1 MLIEV
6 KAKVSR
12 IIDSKLRKRTETYLI
27 DKELYAEAEYAV
39 MSSLANEQELGTVD
53 SSEIISLRQSPIK
66 EICEDTMPGSAFTF
80 IATLRDIFHDD
91 NGNEKSMRYKVLLW
105 ANDLSQAN
113 QRAQQLARQGYDM
126 QIEGIKQVDYEYLAE
141 QSNQEEE
148 TENGL

>member
-39 MSSLANEQELGTVD
+39 MSSLANEQELGTVE
-53 SSEIISLRQSPIK
+53 SSEIVSLRQSPIK

-80 IATLRDIFHDD
+80 IATLKDVFHDD
-91 NGNEKSMRYKVLLW
+91 NGNEKSIRYKVLLW

-113 QRAQQLARQGYDM
+113 QRTQQLARQGYDM
-126 QIEGIKQVDYEYLAE
+126 QIEGIKQVEYEYLTWQENE
-141 QSNQEEE
+141 QESED
-148 TENGL
+148 

>member
-80 IATLRDIFHDD
+80 IATLKDIFHDD

-113 QRAQQLARQGYDM
+113 QRVQQLARQGYDM
-126 QIEGIKQVDYEYLAE
+126 QIEGIKQVEYEYLTE
-141 QSNQEEE
+141 QNNEQEE
-148 TENGL
+148 

>member
-80 IATLRDIFHDD
+80 IATLKDIFHDD

-113 QRAQQLARQGYDM
+113 QRTQQLARQGYDM
-126 QIEGIKQVDYEYLAE
+126 QIEGIKQVEYEYLTGQENE
-141 QSNQEEE
+141 QESED
-148 TENGL
+148 

>member
-91 NGNEKSMRYKVLLW
+91 NGNEKFMRYKVLLW

-126 QIEGIKQVDYEYLAE
+126 QIEGIKQVEYEYLTE
-141 QSNQEEE
+141 QNNEQEE
-148 TENGL
+148 

>member
-27 DKELYAEAEYAV
+27 DKELYAEAEYAI
-39 MSSLANEQELGTVD
+39 MSSLANEQELGTVE
-53 SSEIISLRQSPIK
+53 SSEIVSLRQSPIK

-80 IATLRDIFHDD
+80 IATLKDIFHDD

-113 QRAQQLARQGYDM
+113 QRTQQLARQGYDM
-126 QIEGIKQVDYEYLAE
+126 QIEGIKQVEYEYLTGQENE
-141 QSNQEEE
+141 QESED
-148 TENGL
+148 

>member
-27 DKELYAEAEYAV
+27 DKELFAEAEYAA
-39 MSSLANEQELGTVD
+39 MANLTNEQELGTVD
-53 SSEIISLRQSPIK
+53 SFEIISLRQSPIK
-66 EICEDTMPGSAFTF
+66 EICENTMPGSTFTF
-80 IATLRDIFHDD
+80 IATLKDIFHDD

-126 QIEGIKQVDYEYLAE
+126 QIEGIKQVEYEYLTE
-141 QSNQEEE
+141 QDNEQE
-148 TENGL
+148 

>member
-39 MSSLANEQELGTVD
+39 MSSLANEQELGTVE
-53 SSEIISLRQSPIK
+53 SSEIVSLRQSPIK

-126 QIEGIKQVDYEYLAE
+126 QIEGIKQVEYEYLTETADGE
-141 QSNQEEE
+141 QSGE
-148 TENGL
+148 L

>member
-12 IIDSKLRKRTETYLI
+12 IIDSKIRKRTETYLI

-53 SSEIISLRQSPIK
+53 SSEIVSLRQSPIK

-80 IATLRDIFHDD
+80 ITTLRDIFHDD

-126 QIEGIKQVDYEYLAE
+126 QIEGIKQVEYEYLTDNVE
-141 QSNQEEE
+141 NDSQS
-148 TENGL
+148 

>member
-53 SSEIISLRQSPIK
+53 SSEIVSLRQSPIK

-80 IATLRDIFHDD
+80 IATLKDIFHDD

-126 QIEGIKQVDYEYLAE
+126 QIEGIKQVEYEYLTGQENE
-141 QSNQEEE
+141 QESED
-148 TENGL
+148 

>member
-12 IIDSKLRKRTETYLI
+12 VIDSKLRKRTETYLI

-39 MSSLANEQELGTVD
+39 MSNLANEQELGTVD
-53 SSEIISLRQSPIK
+53 SSEIVSLRQSPIK

-91 NGNEKSMRYKVLLW
+91 NGNEKFMRYKVLLW

-126 QIEGIKQVDYEYLAE
+126 QIEGIKQVEYEYLTE
-141 QSNQEEE
+141 QNNEQNE
-148 TENGL
+148 L

>member
-53 SSEIISLRQSPIK
+53 SSEIVSLRQSPIK
-66 EICEDTMPGSAFTF
+66 EICEDTMPGSTFTF
-80 IATLRDIFHDD
+80 IATLKDIFHDD

-126 QIEGIKQVDYEYLAE
+126 QIEGIKQVEYEYLTGQENE
-141 QSNQEEE
+141 QESED
-148 TENGL
+148 

>member
-126 QIEGIKQVDYEYLAE
+126 QIEGIKQVEYEYLAE
-141 QSNQEEE
+141 TADGE
-148 TENGL
+148 

>member
-39 MSSLANEQELGTVD
+39 MSNLANEQELGTVD
-53 SSEIISLRQSPIK
+53 SLEIVSLRQSPIK

-80 IATLRDIFHDD
+80 IATLKDIFHDD

-126 QIEGIKQVDYEYLAE
+126 QIEGIKQVEYEYLTETADGE
-141 QSNQEEE
+141 QSGE
-148 TENGL
+148 L

>member
-39 MSSLANEQELGTVD
+39 MSSFANEQELGTVD

-66 EICEDTMPGSAFTF
+66 EICEDTMSGSAFTF

-126 QIEGIKQVDYEYLAE
+126 QIEGIKQVDYEYL
-141 QSNQEEE
+141 
-148 TENGL
+148 TE

>member
-113 QRAQQLARQGYDM
+113 QRAQQLAHQGYDM
-126 QIEGIKQVDYEYLAE
+126 QIEGIKQVEYEYLTE
-141 QSNQEEE
+141 QNNEQED
-148 TENGL
+148 

>member
-39 MSSLANEQELGTVD
+39 MSSLANEQELGTVE
-53 SSEIISLRQSPIK
+53 SSEIVSLRQSPIK

-80 IATLRDIFHDD
+80 IATLKDIFHDD

-126 QIEGIKQVDYEYLAE
+126 QIEGIKQVEYEYLTGQENE
-141 QSNQEEE
+141 QESED
-148 TENGL
+148 

>member
-91 NGNEKSMRYKVLLW
+91 NGNEKFMRYKVLLW

-126 QIEGIKQVDYEYLAE
+126 QIEGIKQVEYEYLAE
-141 QSNQEEE
+141 TADGEQSGE
-148 TENGL
+148 L